1 MGNQKETKKKRGASI
16 VPIIEAFE
24 FCWSA
29 IRKHHPDLPE
39 AVLIVESNS
48 SGQVG
53 KVPKSNGK
61 KLGHFYNSSW
71 KDKDGTIYHEVVVT
85 GEHLARPATAVFGT
99 ILHEAAHAIN
109 YVRKIKDT
117 SRGGRY
123 HNKMFKAMAI
133 DLGMV
138 VQQLKIGK
146 NSFGWA
152 NTRMTPDTVQKY
164 REAIQNL
171 KTAIESELENLPP
184 AVREWYAR
192 KYDDGLIDI
201 GNLTDEEIQKILDDE
216 AEEQQQAETDKKE
229 KKRRDGPWDL
239 QCKCS
244 PSRIL
249 KSVKKVAYLE
259 GPIVCGVC
267 NERFEKPLE
276 PEDFELMLA
285 DTQTAQD

>member
-16 VPIIEAFE
+16 VPMVGAFE
-24 FCWSA
+24 GCWSA
-29 IRKHHPDLPE
+29 IRKHHKDLPE
-39 AVLIVESNS
+39 VVIIVESNS
-48 SGQVG
+48 ATHNS
-53 KVPKSNGK
+53 KRSKKKGK
-61 KLGHFYNSSW
+61 KLGHFLNSSW
-71 KDKDGTIYHEVVVT
+71 KDGEGTIYHEVVIT
-85 GEHLARPATAVFGT
+85 GESLARPATAIFCT
-99 ILHEAAHAIN
+99 LLHEAAHALN
-109 YVRKIKDT
+109 YVRGIKDT
-117 SRGGRY
+117 SRNGRY
-123 HNKMFKAMAI
+123 HNKAFKTMAI

-138 VQQLKIGK
+138 VQQLKIGN

-164 REAIQNL
+164 REAIQSL
-171 KTAIESELENLPP
+171 KTAIESQLENLPP
-184 AVREWYAR
+184 EVAEWYAR

-259 GPIVCGVC
+259 GPIICGIC

-276 PEDFELMLA
+276 AEDFELILA
-285 DTQTAQD
+285 DNHTAQD